1 MLACLLPPALSET
14 RLDAALRVAR
24 SRVHASSI
32 HSTSGGAVS
41 PLSNASGRLRP
52 ADQMEGN
59 TGDVKGQSIANHYSS
74 ESARFPCRV
83 ISGIAG

>member
-1 MLACLLPPALSET
+1 MLACLLSPALSET

-59 TGDVKGQSIANHYSS
+59 TGDVKGQT
-74 ESARFPCRV
+74 ARPSQNTIPPSRRAFH
-83 ISGIAG
+83 AG